1 MKETKSHWEEVYNKK
16 SYKDASW
23 YQERPETSLKFIA
36 ELDLPECSKI
46 IDVGGGDSNL
56 VDYLLKE
63 GYRDISVLDISA
75 KALGKAK
82 TRLNND
88 AEKVNWIV
96 ADASE
101 FEATQVYHLWHD
113 RAAFHFLTEEKQI
126 ENYIRTLE
134 NSVASGGFVILATF
148 SKEGPVKCS
157 GRTIKQYSKEDLQA
171 LLQDKFA
178 LLKCENLDHK
188 LQPGRFRILHF
199 VVLEKNKIL

>member
-1 MKETKSHWEEVYNKK
+1 MKETKSHWEEVYDKK

-23 YQERPETSLKFIA
+23 YQEKPETSLKFIA

-63 GYRDISVLDISA
+63 GYRDISVLDISE
-75 KALGKAK
+75 KALEKAK
-82 TRLNND
+82 TRLND
-88 AEKVNWIV
+88 EAEKVNWIV

-101 FEATQVYHLWHD
+101 FEAIQVYHLWHD

-148 SKEGPVKCS
+148 SKEGPEKCS
-157 GRTIKQYSKEDLQA
+157 GRTIKQYSKEDLQK

-188 LQPGRFRILHF
+188 TPTGAIQNFTFCCFR
-199 VVLEKNKIL
+199 KK

>member
-1 MKETKSHWEEVYNKK
+1 MKETRSHWETVYTEK

-23 YQERPETSLKFIA
+23 YQEKPGTSLRFIE
-36 ELDLPECSKI
+36 ELELSECSKI

-63 GYRDISVLDISA
+63 GYRDISVLDISE
-75 KALGKAK
+75 KALEKAK
-82 TRLNND
+82 KRLKED

-113 RAAFHFLTEEKQI
+113 RAAFHFLTEEQQI

-134 NSVASGGFVILATF
+134 NSVAPGGFLILATF
-148 SKEGPVKCS
+148 SKEGPEKCS
-157 GRTIKQYSKEDLQA
+157 GRTIKQYSKEDLQQ
-171 LLQDKFA
+171 LLQEKFD
-178 LLKCENLDHK
+178 LLKSENIDHK
-188 LQPGRFRILHF
+188 TPGGAIQNFTF
-199 VVLEKNKIL
+199 CCFKKK

>member
-63 GYRDISVLDISA
+63 GYRDISVLDISE
-75 KALGKAK
+75 KALEKAK
-82 TRLNND
+82 MRLNNE

-148 SKEGPVKCS
+148 SKEGPEKCS
-157 GRTIKQYSKEDLQA
+157 GRTIKQYSKDDLQA

-178 LLKCENLDHK
+178 LLKCENLDHTTPTGAI
-188 LQPGRFRILHF
+188 QNFTFCCFR
-199 VVLEKNKIL
+199 KK